1 MPDRL
6 IPFRLQFFA
15 IAMSVL
21 LLTGIIALI
30 RKGKLKEGYSILWF
44 AIGIGFLVIS
54 VWNDLL
60 KLVSRIVDVEYEP
73 ATLFAFL
80 LIGSIIVMIHFTV
93 IISGFD
99 HKNKT
104 LAQYIGLLT
113 MEIKKLKKENEE
125 IKNQLVQMNG
135 ESNSSFNSDQKSD

>member
-6 IPFRLQFFA
+6 IPFRLQLCA
-15 IAMSVL
+15 IAISIV

-44 AIGIGFLVIS
+44 AFGIGFLVIS
-54 VWNDLL
+54 LWNDLL

-99 HKNKT
+99 LKNKT
-104 LAQYIGLLT
+104 LAQHIGLLT

-125 IKNQLVQMNG
+125 IKNQLVHING
-135 ESNSSFNSDQKSD
+135 GTESSSK

>member
-6 IPFRLQFFA
+6 IPFRLQLCA
-15 IAMSVL
+15 IAISIA

-44 AIGIGFLVIS
+44 AISIGFLVIS
-54 VWNDLL
+54 LWNDLL
-60 KLVSRIVDVEYEP
+60 KLVSKIVDVEYEP
-73 ATLFAFL
+73 ATLFTFL
-80 LIGSIIVMIHFTV
+80 LIGSIVVLIHFTV

-125 IKNQLVQMNG
+125 IKNQLTQMDG
-135 ESNSSFNSDQKSD
+135 ESNSSFNHEHKE